1 MTSKTFDPTQW
12 CVPGVRQL
20 KPYEPGK
27 PISELQRELG
37 IEDIIKLASNENP
50 LGPSPR
56 AVEAMREALDDVALY
71 PDGNAFALKDALGRF
86 HDIDASRITVGNGSD
101 HLLELIARAFL
112 GPGRSAVFSRY
123 AFAIYGIVSQA
134 AGAELRVTEARSPQD
149 PDQPYGHDVDALLGA
164 IDDSTRVV
172 FVANPNNPTGTYLS
186 QTELDS
192 LLKGVPANTVVVI
205 DEAYYDYA
213 APYTDD
219 YPDTRGLLERYPN
232 LVLLRTFS
240 KAYGLAGVRVGYALS
255 TPAMT
260 DCINRVRLAFN
271 PNSLGQVAAVAALS
285 DREHVKRTV
294 ELNHAELETLDAGV
308 RALGLDVIPS
318 VCNFVTADVGRPARE
333 AFQSLL
339 REGVIVRPLD
349 GYGLA
354 THLRLSV
361 GLPEH
366 NQRLLEALRRV
377 LGK

>member
-1 MTSKTFDPTQW
+1 MTSSEFDPRLW

-37 IEDIIKLASNENP
+37 IDDIIKLASNENP
-50 LGPSPR
+50 LGPSPC
-56 AVEAMREALDDVALY
+56 AVAAMREALEDVALY
-71 PDGNAFALKDALGRF
+71 PDGNAFALKDALGAF
-86 HDIDASRITVGNGSD
+86 HDIGAKRITVGNGSD

-123 AFAIYGIVSQA
+123 AFAIYAIVSQA
-134 AGAELRVTEARSPQD
+134 AGADLRVAEAHAPKH
-149 PDQPYGHDVDALLGA
+149 PHQPFGHDVDAMLA
-164 IDDSTRVV
+164 QVDESTRVV
-172 FVANPNNPTGTYLS
+172 FLANPNNPTGTYL
-186 QTELDS
+186 TGAELEK
-192 LLKGVPANTVVVI
+192 LMAGVATNTVVVI

-213 APYTDD
+213 APYAQE
-219 YPDTRGLLERYPN
+219 YPDTRALLERYQN
-232 LVLLRTFS
+232 LVVLRTFS

-271 PNSLGQVAAVAALS
+271 PNALGQVAAVAALG
-285 DREHVKRTV
+285 DRDHVKRTV
-294 ELNHAELETLDAGV
+294 ELNRQELRKLEVAVQELGLET
-308 RALGLDVIPS
+308 IPS
-318 VCNFVTADVGRPARE
+318 VCNFVTADVERPGRE
-333 AFQSLL
+333 VFQQLL
-339 REGVIVRPLD
+339 RQGVIVRPLD

-366 NQRLLEALRRV
+366 NQRLVEALGKV
-377 LGK
+377 LSR

>member
-37 IEDIIKLASNENP
+37 IDDIIKLASNENP

-56 AVEAMREALDDVALY
+56 AVEAMRAALDDVALY
-71 PDGNAFALKDALGRF
+71 PDGNAFALKDALGEF
-86 HDIDASRITVGNGSD
+86 HDIEVARITVGNGSD

-112 GPGRSAVFSRY
+112 GPGRSAVFARY
-123 AFAIYGIVSQA
+123 AFAIYAIVSQA
-134 AGAELRVTEARSPQD
+134 AGAELRVAEARPSGD
-149 PDQPYGHDVDALLGA
+149 AKQPYGHDVDTLLAA

-172 FVANPNNPTGTYLS
+172 FVANPNNPTGTYLT
-186 QTELDS
+186 QAELER
-192 LLKGVPANTVVVI
+192 LLEGVPETTVVVI

-213 APYTDD
+213 APYARD
-219 YPDTRGLLERYPN
+219 YPDTRALLERHPN

-255 TPAMT
+255 TPEMT

-271 PNSLGQVAAVAALS
+271 PNSMGQVAAVAALA

-294 ELNHAELETLDAGV
+294 ELNHEELRTLYDGV
-308 RALGLDVIPS
+308 RGLGLDVIPS

-333 AFQSLL
+333 AFQALL

-349 GYGLA
+349 GYGLG

-366 NQRLLEALRRV
+366 NRRLLDALRGL

>member
-1 MTSKTFDPTQW
+1 MTDSDFDPTQW

-37 IEDIIKLASNENP
+37 IDDIIKLASNENP

-56 AVEAMREALDDVALY
+56 AVEAMHAALDDVALY
-71 PDGNAFALKDALGRF
+71 PDGNAFALKDALSKF
-86 HDIDASRITVGNGSD
+86 HAIDAMRITVGNGSD

-112 GPGRSAVFSRY
+112 GPGRSVVFARY
-123 AFAIYGIVSQA
+123 AFAIYAIVSQA
-134 AGAELRVTEARSPQD
+134 AGAELRVAEACSPRD
-149 PDQPYGHDVDALLGA
+149 SGQPYGHDVDTLLAA
-164 IDDSTRVV
+164 IDGSTRVV
-172 FVANPNNPTGTYLS
+172 FVANPNNPTGTYLN
-186 QTELDS
+186 QAELER
-192 LLKGVPANTVVVI
+192 LLDGVPANTVVVI

-213 APYTDD
+213 APYIED
-219 YPDTRGLLERYPN
+219 YPDTRALLERYPN

-271 PNSLGQVAAVAALS
+271 PNSLGQIAAVAALA
-285 DREHVKRTV
+285 DREHVKRTT
-294 ELNHAELETLDAGV
+294 ELNHEELQKLDAGV

-318 VCNFVTADVGRPARE
+318 VCNFITADVGRPARE
-333 AFQSLL
+333 AFQALL

-377 LGK
+377 LEK